1 MKKEQE
7 KKLPNQARLWPL
19 PQEVPLL
26 TVKENLGSQGK
37 LGQIYS
43 NEMKY
48 VNETYQR
55 FMKHFGLHIFKSLAY
70 IIKRTTS
77 VSQQVYWTNVLV
89 YRIDV

>member
-55 FMKHFGLHIFKSLAY
+55 LMKYFGVHICNLLAHITY
-70 IIKRTTS
+70 KEKD
-77 VSQQVYWTNVLV
+77 QCFTNKQ
-89 YRIDV
+89 I